1 MKPTLLAFGL
11 ALAAQV
17 PSPVAAYPI
26 DCAILLCLA
35 GGFPPSVPCARAKFE
50 FIRRIT
56 PFPIEPPLQIWRCP
70 MRARFGGHAAERALP
85 RVFDATFRSGSGAAL
100 PLSTVIPVQST
111 GGADIDIS
119 DPAYDFVRSIRV
131 FHVDYTQTRGR
142 DDCQISDVTRIGT
155 YGDQGAYRWDWSS
168 AAALPAASAFRM
180 PTDCE
185 RSYSFRAVF
194 VDWRDHAGNYGSEEV
209 QY

>member
-1 MKPTLLAFGL
+1 MKPTLVAFGL
-11 ALAAQV
+11 ALAAHA
-17 PSPVAAYPI
+17 PLPVAAYPI

-35 GGFPPSVPCARAKFE
+35 GGFPPSVPCAQAKFE

-70 MRARFGGHAAERALP
+70 MRARFGGNATEPALP
-85 RVFDATFRSGSGAAL
+85 RLLDAAFRSGSGAAV

-131 FHVDYTQTRGR
+131 FHIDFSQTRGR
-142 DDCQISDVTRIGT
+142 DECERRDMTRIGT
-155 YGDQGAYRWDWSS
+155 YGSQGDYRWDLSS
-168 AAALPAASAFRM
+168 ASAVPAASAFRM
-180 PTDCE
+180 PLDCQNHYAF
-185 RSYSFRAVF
+185 RSVF
-194 VDWRDHAGNYGSEEV
+194 MDWRDHAGTYGFEEV
-209 QY
+209 RY